1 MTEYIV
7 GLRLG
12 KRSEVLTIEAEDALL
27 LRSRSN
33 IITPRLSFLTFENP
47 IVAAIVAIRIGR
59 NEDYEAHDKGS
70 GLALSGP
77 SKVTALYNRPL
88 PRLRSL
94 LCLLQRSFPLCV
106 GVVLRAPLR
115 EHGIRDPEVAMRCAS
130 VADCVPGTIKI
141 LHCGGLA
148 DWAKERPGQ
157 RSATFRNPS
166 PC

>member
-1 MTEYIV
+1 MVDPFAYRRT
-7 GLRLG
+7 
-12 KRSEVLTIEAEDALL
+12 L
-27 LRSRSN
+27 LRKIYSRRRQPSCKR
-33 IITPRLSFLTFENP
+33 TPIKNNSFL
-47 IVAAIVAIRIGR
+47 AAQSLRRCSR
-59 NEDYEAHDKGS
+59 NGPANCDLRELTCG
-70 GLALSGP
+70 GLASCDQYCW

-88 PRLRSL
+88 PRRRSL
-94 LCLLQRSFPLCV
+94 LCLAQRSFPLCV

-115 EHGIRDPEVAMRCAS
+115 EHGISDLEVAMRCAS
-130 VADCVPGTIKI
+130 VANCVPGTIKL